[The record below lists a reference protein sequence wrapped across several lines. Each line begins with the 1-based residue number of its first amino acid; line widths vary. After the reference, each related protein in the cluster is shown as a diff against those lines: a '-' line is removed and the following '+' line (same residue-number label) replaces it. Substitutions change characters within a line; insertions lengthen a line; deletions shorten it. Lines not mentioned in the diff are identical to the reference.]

1 MSVDKLKFSIKA
13 SLSLALVVLL
23 SFSLGWT
30 QVTPALVTIM
40 IIASVGSV
48 GDSMSKGLLRVIGTV
63 IGAIIGMI
71 LIAIFP
77 QDREL
82 YLVSLSILVS
92 IILYLARAYR
102 GDNSIFMLSAV
113 TMMMMFNNGAV
124 EDSFMY
130 GIEKTFMTV
139 FGITIYTL
147 VGIFLWTISFK
158 EDTIDKLSALNL
170 EQKIFFESLQEKDT
184 TQLWQDLL
192 VKESALISA
201 NLKQSTNELE
211 ENFTDAQWLQV
222 IAYNKKIN
230 KLLLLLS
237 HYKKENRIEEN
248 ILNYNSAKQ
257 EILLLF
263 DTLIKLGEG
272 DKEIAITK
280 SLEIEYAIDTFEEL
294 SPIEKASVLSMG
306 YDLEQLHKN
315 IRELALLLQSSMS
328 AKPTLFDIEVPKSSL
343 FVWGDIEDIKGT
355 FISFLIFW
363 LATFLWIEYNPPAG
377 FMIVTLATAM
387 SILTTFT
394 AVKPSLLMIVFSI
407 SFLFASFMYIGVL
420 PNLHYAWELGLFIFI
435 YGMIGFYLMPAKLSL
450 FFLLGI
456 ITLGLA
462 NEMNYNFAIFL
473 LTLFIFYA
481 FLSLLLLFY
490 YIPFSTKA
498 EDMFVLM
505 KMRFFRLLENSMQ
518 DRGEIQQYSLYHLL
532 PTVTK
537 MQFWSEQIERKQLDF
552 ISYENIQLFVNES
565 QKLVYLVILMQEYTA
580 ENKKS
585 KIEEIFFDTLDFSEY
600 TNKEIA
606 LFYKVLTLKNSIAQ
620 SRFTCECYIQKI
632 DFQELQLERF

>member
-1 MSVDKLKFSIKA
+1 MPLNKLKFAIKA
-13 SLSLALVVLL
+13 SLSLVLVVLI

-30 QVTPALVTIM
+30 EVTPALVTIM

-48 GDSMSKGLLRVIGTV
+48 GDSVSKGLLRVIGTV
-63 IGAIIGMI
+63 IGAIIGMV

-82 YLVSLSILVS
+82 YLFTLSMLVA
-92 IILYLARAYR
+92 ITLYLARAYR

-113 TMMMMFNNGAV
+113 TIMMMFNNGAV

-130 GIEKTFMTV
+130 GVDKTFMTI
-139 FGITIYTL
+139 FGIAIYTL
-147 VGIFLWTISFK
+147 VGIFLWPVSFK
-158 EDTIDKLSALNL
+158 EDTIDNLLVLNT
-170 EQKIFFESLQEKDT
+170 EQKIFFKSSQEKDT
-184 TQLWQDLL
+184 NQLWQDLL
-192 VKESALISA
+192 LKENALVSSNI
-201 NLKQSTNELE
+201 KQSSNELE

-222 IAYNKKIN
+222 IVYNKQIN

-237 HYKKENRIEEN
+237 HYKKEHIIEEN

-257 EILLLF
+257 EILSLF
-263 DTLIKLGEG
+263 DTITKLGEG
-272 DKEIAITK
+272 DKEIAIIK
-280 SLEIEYAIDTFEEL
+280 SLEIEYATDTFEEL
-294 SPIEKASVLSMG
+294 SNIQKASILSMG

-328 AKPTLFDIEVPKSSL
+328 AKPTLFDIEAPKSSL
-343 FVWGDIEDIKGT
+343 FIWGDIEDIKGT
-355 FISFLIFW
+355 FVSFLIFW
-363 LATFLWIEYNPPAG
+363 FATFFWIIFNPPAG
-377 FMIVTLATAM
+377 FLIVTLATAM

-407 SFLFASFMYIGVL
+407 SFIFASFMYIAIL
-420 PNLHYAWELGLFIFI
+420 PNLHYAWELGLFIFF

-450 FFLLGI
+450 FFLLGML
-456 ITLGLA
+456 TLGLA

-473 LTLFIFYA
+473 VTLFIFYA

-505 KMRFFRLLENSMQ
+505 KMRFFRLLKNSLES
-518 DRGEIQQYSLYHLL
+518 RGIVQRYSLVHLL

-537 MQFWSEQIERKQLDF
+537 MQLWSHKM
-552 ISYENIQLFVNES
+552 ENEDINLFVKES
-565 QKLVYLVILMQEYTA
+565 QKLAYLTLFMQEYTTQIDNNNIS
-580 ENKKS
+580 EG
-585 KIEEIFFDTLDFSEY
+585 FFDTLDFSDY
-600 TNKEIA
+600 TSAEIA
-606 LFYKVLTLKNSIAQ
+606 LFYRVMGLRESI
-620 SRFTCECYIQKI
+620 SKSLFVCEDYIQKI
-632 DFQELQLERF
+632 DFDELKSGRF